1 MIDVSFDFR
10 DDARGRDPDIF
21 SPTLRR
27 YHKLL
32 WSKPLPNGEVF
43 DLTDTRPGTYLYHRS
58 ILGEFFLSSDS
69 VIPTFAKWISMKP
82 ITERIPEGEVDTFRA
97 VSYTIGGMMI
107 FPGNQIDGKQ
117 TINGARG
124 FTRAISDR
132 FDLTHE
138 CIRRHYLNIDSPLAL
153 TLKRYADFFQL
164 FTDFDGYVNFFVLN
178 DLVGTEGHVRF
189 FMPFDDFR
197 PPTVPRDVDEYRRYM
212 EKSIGFVESRNSR
225 IRDLG
230 I

>member
-1 MIDVSFDFR
+1 MR
-10 DDARGRDPDIF
+10 
-21 SPTLRR
+21 
-27 YHKLL
+27 
-32 WSKPLPNGEVF
+32 
-43 DLTDTRPGTYLYHRS
+43 
-58 ILGEFFLSSDS
+58 
-69 VIPTFAKWISMKP
+69 P

-107 FPGNQIDGKQ
+107 FPGNQIEGKQ

-132 FDLTHE
+132 FDLTLE

-178 DLVGTEGHVRF
+178 DLVGREGHVRF

-212 EKSIGFVESRNSR
+212 EKSIGIVESRNSR
-225 IRDLG
+225 IKDFG